1 MRLGPL
7 GFLVAGL
14 ALGVAS
20 SPLGKA
26 PAQRLQ
32 MTSGNPE
39 WLTSLEAKSQNTTSH
54 ECEGCCLQDDP
65 PELEPEKGQ
74 RAKGLQARP
83 DEEGDRFLRKKKRK
97 TGSWSII
104 GKYNP
109 SGINHTASN
118 AAYQRILLKLQN
130 DTDVSQQGA
139 DPEKPPEQDRPLKKK
154 KRKPGSWSVIGRS
167 SPTADKHSSS
177 NETFQRILLKLQNDT
192 GITQQGA
199 DPERPPQQAVA
210 SREHCFGCC
219 TSHLYRSP
227 RKKEEDA
234 PRELDPINFKQPDQ
248 KES

>member
-118 AAYQRILLKLQN
+118 AAYQR
-130 DTDVSQQGA
+130 
-139 DPEKPPEQDRPLKKK
+139 DRPLKKK

>member
-83 DEEGDRFLRKKKRK
+83 DEEG
-97 TGSWSII
+97 
-104 GKYNP
+104 
-109 SGINHTASN
+109 
-118 AAYQRILLKLQN
+118 ILLKLQN